1 MLRCGHVSRC
11 LAGFTFG
18 LHSPILGFLT
28 TFGMFAINAV
38 NLWLGYQEPDKRY
51 ALLLTPL
58 MVWLTLSIER
68 FQAGNCFTRPM
79 NFLQLHLF

>member
-1 MLRCGHVSRC
+1 MFSW
-11 LAGFTFG
+11 FYFG

-58 MVWLTLSIER
+58 MVWLTLAS
-68 FQAGNCFTRPM
+68 AVSGW
-79 NFLQLHLF
+79 QLLYTPDEFFATAPLLK